1 MGQIVDTM
9 IVYQILRK
17 LVTPFIQMPA
27 YHMGIIDEKGEFLKK
42 VATLTTA
49 EKETVTT
56 LDILV
61 INLKRILGKLPGG
74 ASRLASLAA
83 ALYLIKAHGKVNESN
98 IVDTLF
104 TLEED
109 FNRYLAEDAPANATG
124 PAIAG
129 THGDPVVTNSA
140 AKRYK
145 AKNKKMGI
153 ARRIPSP
160 VIEAHNDFLSKN
172 KNKLTPHKDYTSF
185 VKANST
191 HIQNHIDS
199 IKKEINSFNGLDNKQ
214 KTKKL
219 QDRMHRA
226 KTEVTDAWSKLNE
239 DISLQY
245 HNNLNPKLWDD
256 GQLKPEVRGKLI
268 QFAETWRDFAM
279 IPKEMVQDIVMTGGN
294 ANYNYTDQ
302 SDIDVHLV
310 VDRDGFGMPRDFID
324 QFLQDKKIL
333 WTMTHPDIKV
343 YGYPLEPY
351 AQDPAEAI
359 PMNQG
364 QYSLMNAQWIQMPSN
379 LNLDF
384 TGNKVL
390 QDKVDHYKHV
400 VDRLIRS
407 SASSAALK
415 GIKNKITAAR
425 GPAIAKG
432 GEFSLENL
440 VFKELRNQGYID
452 KIDMYLKSEQ
462 DKALSL

>member
-1 MGQIVDTM
+1 MGQIIDTM

-27 YHMGIIDEKGEFLKK
+27 YHMGIIDERGDFLKK
-42 VATLTTA
+42 VSTLTTA

-56 LDILV
+56 LDVLV

-83 ALYLIKAHGKVNESN
+83 ALYLIRAHGKVNESN
-98 IVDTLF
+98 IVNTLF
-104 TLEED
+104 TLEKD
-109 FNRYLAEDAPANATG
+109 FKRYLAEDAPVNATG
-124 PAIAG
+124 PAVAG
-129 THGDPVVTNSA
+129 THGDPVVTNFA

-145 AKNKKMGI
+145 AKNKMMGI
-153 ARRIPSP
+153 ARRIPTA
-160 VIEAHNDFLSKN
+160 VVEAHNDFLSKN
-172 KNKLTPHKDYTSF
+172 KNKLTPHKDYASF

-191 HIQNHIDS
+191 HIQNHVDS
-199 IKKEINSFNGLDNKQ
+199 IKKEINSFNGLDDKQ
-214 KTKKL
+214 KAKKL

-279 IPKEMVQDIVMTGGN
+279 IPKEMVQDVVMTGGN

-351 AQDPAEAI
+351 AQDPAESI

-400 VDRLIRS
+400 IDRLIRS
-407 SASSAALK
+407 SASDAALK
-415 GIKNKITAAR
+415 TIKNKITSAR

-452 KIDMYLKSEQ
+452 KIDAYVKSEQ

>member
-1 MGQIVDTM
+1 MGQIIDTM

-27 YHMGIIDEKGEFLKK
+27 YHMGIIDEKGDFLKK
-42 VATLTTA
+42 VSTLTTA

-56 LDILV
+56 LDVLV

-83 ALYLIKAHGKVNESN
+83 ALYLIRAHGKVNESN
-98 IVDTLF
+98 IVNTLF

-109 FNRYLAEDAPANATG
+109 FKRYLAEDAPANATG
-124 PAIAG
+124 PAVAG

-145 AKNKKMGI
+145 AKNKMMGI

-160 VIEAHNDFLSKN
+160 VI
-172 KNKLTPHKDYTSF
+172 
-185 VKANST
+185 
-191 HIQNHIDS
+191 
-199 IKKEINSFNGLDNKQ
+199 
-214 KTKKL
+214 
-219 QDRMHRA
+219 
-226 KTEVTDAWSKLNE
+226 E

-279 IPKEMVQDIVMTGGN
+279 IPKEMVQDVVMTGGN

-351 AQDPAEAI
+351 AQDPAESI

-407 SASSAALK
+407 SASAAALK

>member
-27 YHMGIIDEKGEFLKK
+27 YHMGIIDEKGDFLKK
-42 VATLTTA
+42 VSTLTTA

-56 LDILV
+56 LDVLV

-83 ALYLIKAHGKVNESN
+83 ALYLIRAHGKVNESN
-98 IVDTLF
+98 IVNTLF

-124 PAIAG
+124 PAVAG
-129 THGDPVVTNSA
+129 TTGSPIVTRTA

-145 AKNKKMGI
+145 AKNKLMGI
-153 ARRIPSP
+153 ARRIPTA
-160 VIEAHNDFLSKN
+160 V
-172 KNKLTPHKDYTSF
+172 
-185 VKANST
+185 V
-191 HIQNHIDS
+191 
-199 IKKEINSFNGLDNKQ
+199 
-214 KTKKL
+214 
-219 QDRMHRA
+219 
-226 KTEVTDAWSKLNE
+226 E

-279 IPKEMVQDIVMTGGN
+279 IPKEMVQDVVMTGGN

-351 AQDPAEAI
+351 AQDPAESI

-407 SASSAALK
+407 SASAAALK

>member
-27 YHMGIIDEKGEFLKK
+27 YHMGIIDEKGDFLKK

-74 ASRLASLAA
+74 ASRLGSLAA
-83 ALYLIKAHGKVNESN
+83 ALYLIRAHGKVNESN
-98 IVDTLF
+98 IVNTLF

-109 FNRYLAEDAPANATG
+109 FKRYLAEDAPANATG
-124 PAIAG
+124 PAVAG
-129 THGDPVVTNSA
+129 THGDTVVTRTA

-145 AKNKKMGI
+145 AKNKLMGI
-153 ARRIPSP
+153 ARRIPTA
-160 VIEAHNDFLSKN
+160 V
-172 KNKLTPHKDYTSF
+172 
-185 VKANST
+185 V
-191 HIQNHIDS
+191 
-199 IKKEINSFNGLDNKQ
+199 
-214 KTKKL
+214 
-219 QDRMHRA
+219 
-226 KTEVTDAWSKLNE
+226 E

-279 IPKEMVQDIVMTGGN
+279 IPKEMVQDVVMTGGN

-351 AQDPAEAI
+351 AQDPAESI

-364 QYSLMNAQWIQMPSN
+364 QYSLMNAQWIQMPTN

-407 SASSAALK
+407 SASAAALK

>member
-1 MGQIVDTM
+1 MGQIIDTM

-27 YHMGIIDEKGEFLKK
+27 YHMGIIDERGDFLKK
-42 VATLTTA
+42 VSTLTTA

-56 LDILV
+56 LDVLV

-83 ALYLIKAHGKVNESN
+83 ALYLIRAHGKVNESN
-98 IVDTLF
+98 ITDTLF

-109 FNRYLAEDAPANATG
+109 FNRYLAEDAPVNATG
-124 PAIAG
+124 PAVAG
-129 THGDPVVTNSA
+129 THGDTVVTNSA
-140 AKRYK
+140 SKRYK

-153 ARRIPSP
+153 ARRIPTA
-160 VIEAHNDFLSKN
+160 V
-172 KNKLTPHKDYTSF
+172 
-185 VKANST
+185 V
-191 HIQNHIDS
+191 
-199 IKKEINSFNGLDNKQ
+199 
-214 KTKKL
+214 
-219 QDRMHRA
+219 
-226 KTEVTDAWSKLNE
+226 E

-351 AQDPAEAI
+351 AQDPAESI

-452 KIDMYLKSEQ
+452 KIDAYVKSEQ

>member
-1 MGQIVDTM
+1 MAQILDTV
-9 IVYQILRK
+9 IVYQLLRK

-27 YHMGIIDEKGEFLKK
+27 YQMGIIDENGDFLKK
-42 VATLTTA
+42 VDTLTPE
-49 EKETVTT
+49 EKATVTP

-61 INLKRILGKLPGG
+61 INLKRILGKFPGG
-74 ASRLASLAA
+74 KSKLASFAA
-83 ALYLIKAHGKVNESN
+83 ALYLIRAHNKVNESN
-98 IVDTLF
+98 ITDTLF

-109 FNRYLAEDAPANATG
+109 FNKFLEEDAPVNATG
-124 PAIAG
+124 AFVAG
-129 THGDPVVTNSA
+129 TKGDTVVTKSA
-140 AKRYK
+140 ADKYK
-145 AKNKKMGI
+145 AKNKLMGI
-153 ARRIPSP
+153 AKRIPTA
-160 VIEAHNDFLSKN
+160 VVEAHNDFLSKN
-172 KNKLTPHKDYTSF
+172 KNKLTPHKDYASF
-185 VKANST
+185 VKANSI
-191 HIQNHIDS
+191 HIQNHVDS
-199 IKKEINSFNGLDNKQ
+199 IKKEINSFNGLDDKQ
-214 KTKKL
+214 KAKKL

-256 GQLKPEVRGKLI
+256 GKLKPEVRGKLI

-294 ANYNYTDQ
+294 ANYNYTEQ

-310 VDRDGFGMPRDFID
+310 VDRDGFGIPRDFID

-333 WTMTHPDIKV
+333 WTMTHPDIKI

-364 QYSLMNAQWIQMPSN
+364 QYSLMNDQWIQMPSN
-379 LNLDF
+379 LNIDF
-384 TGNKVL
+384 TSNKVL
-390 QDKVDHYKHV
+390 NDKVEHYKHV
-400 VDRLIRS
+400 IDRMIRS
-407 SASSAALK
+407 NASDAALK
-415 GIKNKITAAR
+415 AIKTKITAAR

-452 KIDMYLKSEQ
+452 KIDMYVKSEQ

>member
-1 MGQIVDTM
+1 MGQIIDTM

-27 YHMGIIDEKGEFLKK
+27 YHMGIIDEKGDFLKK
-42 VATLTTA
+42 VSTLTTA

-56 LDILV
+56 LDVLV

-83 ALYLIKAHGKVNESN
+83 ALYLIRAHGKVNESN
-98 IVDTLF
+98 IVNTLF

-109 FNRYLAEDAPANATG
+109 FKRYLAEDAPANATG
-124 PAIAG
+124 PAVAG
-129 THGDPVVTNSA
+129 THGDTVVTNTA

-153 ARRIPSP
+153 ARRIPTA
-160 VIEAHNDFLSKN
+160 V
-172 KNKLTPHKDYTSF
+172 
-185 VKANST
+185 V
-191 HIQNHIDS
+191 
-199 IKKEINSFNGLDNKQ
+199 
-214 KTKKL
+214 
-219 QDRMHRA
+219 
-226 KTEVTDAWSKLNE
+226 E

-279 IPKEMVQDIVMTGGN
+279 IPKEMVQDVVMTGGN

-351 AQDPAEAI
+351 AQDPAESI

-407 SASSAALK
+407 SASAAALK

>member
-27 YHMGIIDEKGEFLKK
+27 YHMGIIDEKGDFLKK

-83 ALYLIKAHGKVNESN
+83 ALYLIRAHGKVNESN
-98 IVDTLF
+98 IVNTLF

-109 FNRYLAEDAPANATG
+109 FKRYLVEDAPANATG
-124 PAIAG
+124 PAVAG
-129 THGDPVVTNSA
+129 THGDTVVTNTA

-160 VIEAHNDFLSKN
+160 VI
-172 KNKLTPHKDYTSF
+172 
-185 VKANST
+185 
-191 HIQNHIDS
+191 
-199 IKKEINSFNGLDNKQ
+199 
-214 KTKKL
+214 
-219 QDRMHRA
+219 
-226 KTEVTDAWSKLNE
+226 E

-333 WTMTHPDIKV
+333 WTMTHPNIKV

-351 AQDPAEAI
+351 AQDPAESI

>member
-27 YHMGIIDEKGEFLKK
+27 YHMGIIDEKGDFLKK

-83 ALYLIKAHGKVNESN
+83 ALYLIRAHGKVNESN
-98 IVDTLF
+98 IVNTLF

-109 FNRYLAEDAPANATG
+109 FKRYLAEDAPANATG
-124 PAIAG
+124 PAVAG
-129 THGDPVVTNSA
+129 THGDTVVTRTA

-145 AKNKKMGI
+145 AKNKLMGI
-153 ARRIPSP
+153 ARRIPTA
-160 VIEAHNDFLSKN
+160 V
-172 KNKLTPHKDYTSF
+172 
-185 VKANST
+185 V
-191 HIQNHIDS
+191 
-199 IKKEINSFNGLDNKQ
+199 
-214 KTKKL
+214 
-219 QDRMHRA
+219 
-226 KTEVTDAWSKLNE
+226 E

-351 AQDPAEAI
+351 AQDPAESI

-364 QYSLMNAQWIQMPSN
+364 QYSLMNAQWIQMPTN

>member
-1 MGQIVDTM
+1 MGQIIDTM

-27 YHMGIIDEKGEFLKK
+27 YHMGIIDEKGDFLKK
-42 VATLTTA
+42 VSTLTTS

-56 LDILV
+56 LDVLV

-83 ALYLIKAHGKVNESN
+83 ALYLIRAHGKVNESN
-98 IVDTLF
+98 IVNTLF

-109 FNRYLAEDAPANATG
+109 FNRYLAEDAPVNATG
-124 PAIAG
+124 PAVAG
-129 THGDPVVTNSA
+129 THGDPVVTRTA

-145 AKNKKMGI
+145 AKNKLMGI
-153 ARRIPSP
+153 ARRIPTA
-160 VIEAHNDFLSKN
+160 V
-172 KNKLTPHKDYTSF
+172 
-185 VKANST
+185 V
-191 HIQNHIDS
+191 
-199 IKKEINSFNGLDNKQ
+199 
-214 KTKKL
+214 
-219 QDRMHRA
+219 
-226 KTEVTDAWSKLNE
+226 E

-279 IPKEMVQDIVMTGGN
+279 IPKEMVQDVVMTGGN

-351 AQDPAEAI
+351 AQDPAESI

-407 SASSAALK
+407 SASAAALK

>member
-1 MGQIVDTM
+1 MGQIIDTM

-27 YHMGIIDEKGEFLKK
+27 YHMGIIDEKGDFLKK
-42 VATLTTA
+42 VSTLTTS

-56 LDILV
+56 LDVLV

-83 ALYLIKAHGKVNESN
+83 ALYLIRAHGKVNESN
-98 IVDTLF
+98 IVNTLF

-109 FNRYLAEDAPANATG
+109 FNRYLAEDAPVNATG
-124 PAIAG
+124 PAVAG
-129 THGDPVVTNSA
+129 THGDPVVTRTA

-145 AKNKKMGI
+145 AKNKLMGI
-153 ARRIPSP
+153 ARRIPTA
-160 VIEAHNDFLSKN
+160 VI
-172 KNKLTPHKDYTSF
+172 
-185 VKANST
+185 
-191 HIQNHIDS
+191 
-199 IKKEINSFNGLDNKQ
+199 
-214 KTKKL
+214 
-219 QDRMHRA
+219 
-226 KTEVTDAWSKLNE
+226 E

-279 IPKEMVQDIVMTGGN
+279 IPKEMVQDVVMTGGN

-351 AQDPAEAI
+351 AQDPAESI

-407 SASSAALK
+407 SASAAALK

>member
-1 MGQIVDTM
+1 MGQIIDTV

-27 YHMGIIDEKGEFLKK
+27 YHMGIIDANGDFLKK
-42 VATLTTA
+42 VSTLTTA

-56 LDILV
+56 LDVLV

-74 ASRLASLAA
+74 ATRLASLAA

-98 IVDTLF
+98 ITDTLF

-109 FNRYLAEDAPANATG
+109 FKRYMQEDAPVNATG
-124 PAIAG
+124 PAVAG
-129 THGDPVVTNSA
+129 TTGAPIITKTASS
-140 AKRYK
+140 KYK
-145 AKNKKMGI
+145 EQNKKMAI
-153 ARRIPSP
+153 TKRIPIP
-160 VIEAHNDFLSKN
+160 
-172 KNKLTPHKDYTSF
+172 
-185 VKANST
+185 
-191 HIQNHIDS
+191 
-199 IKKEINSFNGLDNKQ
+199 
-214 KTKKL
+214 
-219 QDRMHRA
+219 
-226 KTEVTDAWSKLNE
+226 E

-310 VDRDGFGMPRDFID
+310 VDRDGFGLPRDFID

-351 AQDPAEAI
+351 AQDPAESI

-364 QYSLMNAQWIQMPSN
+364 QYSLMNAQWIQMPTN

-384 TGNKVL
+384 TGNQVL
-390 QDKVDHYKHV
+390 QDKVEHYKQV
-400 VDRLIRS
+400 IDRLIRS
-407 SASSAALK
+407 SASSNALK
-415 GIKNKITAAR
+415 AIKNKITAAR

-452 KIDMYLKSEQ
+452 KIDMYTKSEQ

>member
-1 MGQIVDTM
+1 MGQIADTV

-27 YHMGIIDEKGEFLKK
+27 YHMGIIDEKGDFLRK
-42 VATLTTA
+42 VSSLTSA
-49 EKETVTT
+49 EKDVVTP

-74 ASRLASLAA
+74 STQLASLAA
-83 ALYLIKAHGKVNESN
+83 ALYLVRAHGKVNESN
-98 IVDTLF
+98 IVDALF

-109 FNRYLAEDAPANATG
+109 FNQFLKEDAPANATG
-124 PAIAG
+124 AAVAG
-129 THGDPVVTNSA
+129 TKGDAIVTSA
-140 AKRYK
+140 AAKKYK
-145 AKNKKMGI
+145 AQNKKMSI
-153 ARRIPSP
+153 TKRIP
-160 VIEAHNDFLSKN
+160 I
-172 KNKLTPHKDYTSF
+172 
-185 VKANST
+185 ST
-191 HIQNHIDS
+191 
-199 IKKEINSFNGLDNKQ
+199 F
-214 KTKKL
+214 
-219 QDRMHRA
+219 
-226 KTEVTDAWSKLNE
+226 E

-245 HNNLNPKLWDD
+245 HNNLNPKLWAD
-256 GQLKPEVRGKLI
+256 GKLKPEVRGKLI

-310 VDRDGFGMPRDFID
+310 VDRDGFGLPRDFVD

-333 WTMTHPDIKV
+333 WTMTHPGITI

-351 AQDPAEAI
+351 AQDPSETI

-364 QYSLMNAQWIQMPSN
+364 QYSLMNDQWIQMPTN

-384 TGNKVL
+384 TGNQVL
-390 QDKVDHYKHV
+390 QDKVDHYKQV
-400 VDRLIRS
+400 IDRLIRS
-407 SASSAALK
+407 SASSNALK
-415 GIKNKITAAR
+415 TIKNKITSAR

-440 VFKELRNQGYID
+440 VFKELRNQGYMD
-452 KIDMYLKSEQ
+452 KIDMYIKSEQ

>member
-1 MGQIVDTM
+1 MGQIIDTM

-27 YHMGIIDEKGEFLKK
+27 YHMGIIDEHGDFLKK

-56 LDILV
+56 LDVLV

-83 ALYLIKAHGKVNESN
+83 ALYLIRAHGKVNESN
-98 IVDTLF
+98 IVNTLF

-109 FNRYLAEDAPANATG
+109 FKRYLAEDAPANATG
-124 PAIAG
+124 PAVAG

-153 ARRIPSP
+153 ARRIPTA
-160 VIEAHNDFLSKN
+160 V
-172 KNKLTPHKDYTSF
+172 
-185 VKANST
+185 V
-191 HIQNHIDS
+191 
-199 IKKEINSFNGLDNKQ
+199 
-214 KTKKL
+214 
-219 QDRMHRA
+219 
-226 KTEVTDAWSKLNE
+226 E

-310 VDRDGFGMPRDFID
+310 VDRDGFGLPRDFVD

-364 QYSLMNAQWIQMPSN
+364 QYSLMNAQWIQMPTN
-379 LNLDF
+379 LNIDF
-384 TGNKVL
+384 TGNQVL

-400 VDRLIRS
+400 IDRLIRS
-407 SASSAALK
+407 SASSNALK
-415 GIKNKITAAR
+415 AIKNKITAAR

-452 KIDMYLKSEQ
+452 KIDMYMKSEQ

>member
-1 MGQIVDTM
+1 MGQITDTI

-27 YHMGIIDEKGEFLKK
+27 YHLGIIDAKGDFLKK
-42 VATLTTA
+42 VSSLTPA

-61 INLKRILGKLPGG
+61 INLKRLLGMLPGG
-74 ASRLASLAA
+74 SSRIASLAA
-83 ALYLIKAHGKVNESN
+83 ALYLVRAHGKVNESN
-98 IVDTLF
+98 ITDTLF

-109 FNRYLAEDAPANATG
+109 FKRFLDEDAPVNATG
-124 PAIAG
+124 AAIAG
-129 THGDPVVTNSA
+129 TRGDPVVTKSA
-140 AKRYK
+140 AAKYK
-145 AKNKKMGI
+145 AKNKMMAITK
-153 ARRIPSP
+153 RIPIP
-160 VIEAHNDFLSKN
+160 
-172 KNKLTPHKDYTSF
+172 
-185 VKANST
+185 
-191 HIQNHIDS
+191 
-199 IKKEINSFNGLDNKQ
+199 
-214 KTKKL
+214 
-219 QDRMHRA
+219 
-226 KTEVTDAWSKLNE
+226 E

-256 GQLKPEVRGKLI
+256 GKLKSEVRGKLI

-310 VDRDGFGMPRDFID
+310 VDRDGFGLPRDFID

-351 AQDPAEAI
+351 AQDPSETI

-364 QYSLMNAQWIQMPSN
+364 QYSLMNDQWIQMPTN
-379 LNLDF
+379 LNIDF
-384 TGNKVL
+384 TGNQVL
-390 QDKVDHYKHV
+390 QDKVDHYKQV
-400 VDRLIRS
+400 IDRLIRS
-407 SASSAALK
+407 NASSNALK
-415 GIKNKITAAR
+415 AIKNKITSAR

-452 KIDMYLKSEQ
+452 KIDMYTKSEQ

>member
-1 MGQIVDTM
+1 MGQIADTV

-27 YHMGIIDEKGEFLKK
+27 YHMGIIDEKGDFLRK
-42 VATLTTA
+42 VSSLSSA
-49 EKETVTT
+49 EKDVVTP
-56 LDILV
+56 LDILT
-61 INLKRILGKLPGG
+61 INLKRLLAKLPGG
-74 ASRLASLAA
+74 STQLASLAA
-83 ALYLIKAHGKVNESN
+83 ALYLVRAHGKVNESN
-98 IVDTLF
+98 IIDTLF

-109 FNRYLAEDAPANATG
+109 FKKYLDEDAPANATG
-124 PAIAG
+124 AAIAG
-129 THGDPVVTNSA
+129 TRVDPVVTKSA
-140 AKRYK
+140 AAKYK
-145 AKNKKMGI
+145 AKNKLMGI
-153 ARRIPSP
+153 ARRIPLP
-160 VIEAHNDFLSKN
+160 
-172 KNKLTPHKDYTSF
+172 
-185 VKANST
+185 
-191 HIQNHIDS
+191 
-199 IKKEINSFNGLDNKQ
+199 
-214 KTKKL
+214 
-219 QDRMHRA
+219 
-226 KTEVTDAWSKLNE
+226 E

-245 HNNLNPKLWDD
+245 HNNLNPKLWAD
-256 GQLKPEVRGKLI
+256 GKLKPEVRGKLI
-268 QFAETWRDFAM
+268 QFAETWREFAM

-310 VDRDGFGMPRDFID
+310 VDRDGFGLPRDFVD

-351 AQDPAEAI
+351 AQDPSESI

-364 QYSLMNAQWIQMPSN
+364 QYSLMNDQWIQMPTN

-384 TGNKVL
+384 TGNQVL
-390 QDKVDHYKHV
+390 QDKVDHYKQV
-400 VDRLIRS
+400 IDRLIRS
-407 SASSAALK
+407 NASSNALK
-415 GIKNKITAAR
+415 AIKNKITSAR

-452 KIDMYLKSEQ
+452 KIDMYMKSEQ

>member
-1 MGQIVDTM
+1 MGQIIDTM

-27 YHMGIIDEKGEFLKK
+27 YHMGIIDEHGDFLKK

-56 LDILV
+56 LDVLV

-83 ALYLIKAHGKVNESN
+83 ALYLIRAHGKVNESN
-98 IVDTLF
+98 ITDTLF

-109 FNRYLAEDAPANATG
+109 FNRYLAEDAPVNATG

-129 THGDPVVTNSA
+129 THGDTVVTNTA

-153 ARRIPSP
+153 ARRIPTA
-160 VIEAHNDFLSKN
+160 VVEAHNDFLSKN
-172 KNKLTPHKDYTSF
+172 KNKLTPHKDYASF

-191 HIQNHIDS
+191 HIQNHVDS
-199 IKKEINSFNGLDNKQ
+199 IKKEINSFNGLDDKQ
-214 KTKKL
+214 KAKKL

-400 VDRLIRS
+400 IDRLIRS
-407 SASSAALK
+407 SASDAALK
-415 GIKNKITAAR
+415 TIKNKITSAR

-452 KIDMYLKSEQ
+452 KIDAYVKSEQ

>member
-1 MGQIVDTM
+1 MGQIIDTV

-27 YHMGIIDEKGEFLKK
+27 YHMGIIDANGDFLKK
-42 VATLTTA
+42 VSTLTTA

-56 LDILV
+56 LDVLV

-74 ASRLASLAA
+74 ATRLASLAA

-98 IVDTLF
+98 ITDTLF

-109 FNRYLAEDAPANATG
+109 FKRYMQEDAPVNATG
-124 PAIAG
+124 PAVAG
-129 THGDPVVTNSA
+129 TTGAPIITKTASS
-140 AKRYK
+140 KYK
-145 AKNKKMGI
+145 EQNKKMAI
-153 ARRIPSP
+153 TKRIP
-160 VIEAHNDFLSKN
+160 IL
-172 KNKLTPHKDYTSF
+172 
-185 VKANST
+185 
-191 HIQNHIDS
+191 
-199 IKKEINSFNGLDNKQ
+199 
-214 KTKKL
+214 
-219 QDRMHRA
+219 
-226 KTEVTDAWSKLNE
+226 E

-310 VDRDGFGMPRDFID
+310 VDRDGFGLPRDFID

-351 AQDPAEAI
+351 AQDPAESI

-364 QYSLMNAQWIQMPSN
+364 QYSLMNAQWIQMPTN

-384 TGNKVL
+384 TGNQVL
-390 QDKVDHYKHV
+390 QDKVEHYKQV
-400 VDRLIRS
+400 IDRLIRS
-407 SASSAALK
+407 SASSNALK
-415 GIKNKITAAR
+415 AIKNKITAAR

-452 KIDMYLKSEQ
+452 KIDMYTKSEQ

>member
-1 MGQIVDTM
+1 MGQIIDTV

-27 YHMGIIDEKGEFLKK
+27 YHMGIIDEHGDFLKK
-42 VATLTTA
+42 VSTLTTA

-74 ASRLASLAA
+74 ASRLASIAA
-83 ALYLIKAHGKVNESN
+83 ALYLIRAHGKVNESN
-98 IVDTLF
+98 IVNTLF
-104 TLEED
+104 TLKED
-109 FNRYLAEDAPANATG
+109 FKRYLVEDAPANATG
-124 PAIAG
+124 PAVAG
-129 THGDPVVTNSA
+129 THGDTVVTNSA

-145 AKNKKMGI
+145 AKNKLMGI
-153 ARRIPSP
+153 ARRIPTA
-160 VIEAHNDFLSKN
+160 VVEAHNDFLSKN
-172 KNKLTPHKDYTSF
+172 KNKLTLHKDYASF

-191 HIQNHIDS
+191 HIQNHVDS
-199 IKKEINSFNGLDNKQ
+199 IKKEINSFNGLDDKQ

-351 AQDPAEAI
+351 AQDPAESI

-407 SASSAALK
+407 SASAAALK

>member
-1 MGQIVDTM
+1 MGQITDTI

-27 YHMGIIDEKGEFLKK
+27 YHLGIIDDKGDFLKK
-42 VATLTTA
+42 VSSLTPA

-61 INLKRILGKLPGG
+61 INLKRLLGMLPGG
-74 ASRLASLAA
+74 SSRIASLAA
-83 ALYLIKAHGKVNESN
+83 ALYLVRAHGKVNESN
-98 IVDTLF
+98 ITDTLF

-109 FNRYLAEDAPANATG
+109 FKRFLDEDAPVNATG
-124 PAIAG
+124 AAIAG
-129 THGDPVVTNSA
+129 TRGDPGVTKSA
-140 AKRYK
+140 AAKYK
-145 AKNKKMGI
+145 AKNKMMAITK
-153 ARRIPSP
+153 RIPIP
-160 VIEAHNDFLSKN
+160 
-172 KNKLTPHKDYTSF
+172 
-185 VKANST
+185 
-191 HIQNHIDS
+191 
-199 IKKEINSFNGLDNKQ
+199 
-214 KTKKL
+214 
-219 QDRMHRA
+219 
-226 KTEVTDAWSKLNE
+226 E

-256 GQLKPEVRGKLI
+256 GKLKSEVRGKLI
-268 QFAETWRDFAM
+268 QFAETWRDFAN

-294 ANYNYTDQ
+294 ANYNYTEQ

-310 VDRDGFGMPRDFID
+310 VDRDGFGLPRDFID

-351 AQDPAEAI
+351 AQDPSETI

-364 QYSLMNAQWIQMPSN
+364 QYSLMNDQWIQMPTN
-379 LNLDF
+379 LNIDF
-384 TGNKVL
+384 TGNQVL
-390 QDKVDHYKHV
+390 QDKVDHYKQV
-400 VDRLIRS
+400 IDRLIRS
-407 SASSAALK
+407 NASSNALK
-415 GIKNKITAAR
+415 AIKNKITSAR

-452 KIDMYLKSEQ
+452 KIDMYTKSEQ

>member
-1 MGQIVDTM
+1 MGQIIDTM

-27 YHMGIIDEKGEFLKK
+27 YHMGIIDERGDFLKK

-56 LDILV
+56 LDVLV

-83 ALYLIKAHGKVNESN
+83 ALYLIRAHGKVNESN
-98 IVDTLF
+98 IVNTLF

-109 FNRYLAEDAPANATG
+109 FKRYLVEDAPVNATG
-124 PAIAG
+124 PAVAG
-129 THGDPVVTNSA
+129 THGDPIVTRTA

-145 AKNKKMGI
+145 AKNKLMGI
-153 ARRIPSP
+153 ARRIPTA
-160 VIEAHNDFLSKN
+160 V
-172 KNKLTPHKDYTSF
+172 
-185 VKANST
+185 V
-191 HIQNHIDS
+191 
-199 IKKEINSFNGLDNKQ
+199 
-214 KTKKL
+214 
-219 QDRMHRA
+219 
-226 KTEVTDAWSKLNE
+226 E

-351 AQDPAEAI
+351 AQDPAESI

>member
-1 MGQIVDTM
+1 MGQIIDTV

-27 YHMGIIDEKGEFLKK
+27 YHMGIIDEHGDFLKK
-42 VATLTTA
+42 VSTLTTA

-74 ASRLASLAA
+74 ASRLASIAA
-83 ALYLIKAHGKVNESN
+83 ALYLIRAHGKVNESN
-98 IVDTLF
+98 IVNTLF
-104 TLEED
+104 TLKED
-109 FNRYLAEDAPANATG
+109 FKRYLVEDAPANATG
-124 PAIAG
+124 PAVAG
-129 THGDPVVTNSA
+129 THGDTVVTNSA

-145 AKNKKMGI
+145 AKNKLMGI
-153 ARRIPSP
+153 ARRIPTA
-160 VIEAHNDFLSKN
+160 VVEAHNDFLSKN

-199 IKKEINSFNGLDNKQ
+199 IKKEINSFNGLDDKQ

-351 AQDPAEAI
+351 AQDPAESI

-407 SASSAALK
+407 SASAAALK

>member
-1 MGQIVDTM
+1 MGQITDTV

-17 LVTPFIQMPA
+17 LATPFIQMPA
-27 YHMGIIDEKGEFLKK
+27 YHMGIIDEHGDFLKK
-42 VATLTTA
+42 VSTLTTA

-74 ASRLASLAA
+74 ASRLASIAA
-83 ALYLIKAHGKVNESN
+83 ALYLIRAHGKVNESN
-98 IVDTLF
+98 IVNTLF

-109 FNRYLAEDAPANATG
+109 FKRYLVEDAPANATG
-124 PAIAG
+124 PAVAG
-129 THGDPVVTNSA
+129 THGDTVVTNTA

-160 VIEAHNDFLSKN
+160 VI
-172 KNKLTPHKDYTSF
+172 
-185 VKANST
+185 
-191 HIQNHIDS
+191 
-199 IKKEINSFNGLDNKQ
+199 
-214 KTKKL
+214 
-219 QDRMHRA
+219 
-226 KTEVTDAWSKLNE
+226 E

-279 IPKEMVQDIVMTGGN
+279 IPKEMVQDVVMTGGN

-333 WTMTHPDIKV
+333 WTMTHPDIKI

-351 AQDPAEAI
+351 AQDPAESI

-407 SASSAALK
+407 SASAAALK

>member
-1 MGQIVDTM
+1 MGQIIDTM

-27 YHMGIIDEKGEFLKK
+27 YHMSIIDEKGDFLKK
-42 VATLTTA
+42 VSTLTTS

-56 LDILV
+56 LDVLV

-83 ALYLIKAHGKVNESN
+83 ALYLIRAHGKVNESN
-98 IVDTLF
+98 IVNTLF

-109 FNRYLAEDAPANATG
+109 FNRYLAEDAPVNATG
-124 PAIAG
+124 PAVAG
-129 THGDPVVTNSA
+129 THGDPVVTRTA

-145 AKNKKMGI
+145 AKNKLMGI
-153 ARRIPSP
+153 ARRIPTT
-160 VIEAHNDFLSKN
+160 VI
-172 KNKLTPHKDYTSF
+172 
-185 VKANST
+185 
-191 HIQNHIDS
+191 
-199 IKKEINSFNGLDNKQ
+199 
-214 KTKKL
+214 
-219 QDRMHRA
+219 
-226 KTEVTDAWSKLNE
+226 E

-279 IPKEMVQDIVMTGGN
+279 IPKEMVQDVVMTGGN

-351 AQDPAEAI
+351 AQDPAESI

-407 SASSAALK
+407 SASAAALK

>member
-27 YHMGIIDEKGEFLKK
+27 YHMGIIDEKGDFLKK

-98 IVDTLF
+98 IVNTLF

-109 FNRYLAEDAPANATG
+109 FKRYLAEDAPANATG
-124 PAIAG
+124 PAVAG
-129 THGDPVVTNSA
+129 THGDPIVTRTA

-145 AKNKKMGI
+145 AKNKLMGI
-153 ARRIPSP
+153 ARRIPTA
-160 VIEAHNDFLSKN
+160 VI
-172 KNKLTPHKDYTSF
+172 
-185 VKANST
+185 
-191 HIQNHIDS
+191 
-199 IKKEINSFNGLDNKQ
+199 
-214 KTKKL
+214 
-219 QDRMHRA
+219 
-226 KTEVTDAWSKLNE
+226 E

-351 AQDPAEAI
+351 AQDPAESI

>member
-27 YHMGIIDEKGEFLKK
+27 YHMGIIDEKGDFLKK
-42 VATLTTA
+42 VSTLTTA

-56 LDILV
+56 LDVLV

-83 ALYLIKAHGKVNESN
+83 ALYLIRAHGKVNESN
-98 IVDTLF
+98 IVNTLF

-109 FNRYLAEDAPANATG
+109 FKRYLAEDAPANATG
-124 PAIAG
+124 PAVAG
-129 THGDPVVTNSA
+129 TTGSPIITRTA

-145 AKNKKMGI
+145 AKNKLMGI
-153 ARRIPSP
+153 ARRIPTA
-160 VIEAHNDFLSKN
+160 V
-172 KNKLTPHKDYTSF
+172 
-185 VKANST
+185 V
-191 HIQNHIDS
+191 
-199 IKKEINSFNGLDNKQ
+199 
-214 KTKKL
+214 
-219 QDRMHRA
+219 
-226 KTEVTDAWSKLNE
+226 E

-351 AQDPAEAI
+351 AQDPAESI

-364 QYSLMNAQWIQMPSN
+364 QYSLMNAQWIQMPTN

>member
-1 MGQIVDTM
+1 MGQIIDTM

-27 YHMGIIDEKGEFLKK
+27 YHMGIIDERGDFLKK

-56 LDILV
+56 LDVLV

-83 ALYLIKAHGKVNESN
+83 ALYLIRAHGKVNESN
-98 IVDTLF
+98 IVNTLF

-109 FNRYLAEDAPANATG
+109 FKRYLAEDAPANATG
-124 PAIAG
+124 PAVAG
-129 THGDPVVTNSA
+129 TNGDTVVTNTA

-160 VIEAHNDFLSKN
+160 VI
-172 KNKLTPHKDYTSF
+172 
-185 VKANST
+185 
-191 HIQNHIDS
+191 
-199 IKKEINSFNGLDNKQ
+199 
-214 KTKKL
+214 
-219 QDRMHRA
+219 
-226 KTEVTDAWSKLNE
+226 E

-279 IPKEMVQDIVMTGGN
+279 IPKEMVQDVVMTGGN

-351 AQDPAEAI
+351 AQDPAESI

>member
-1 MGQIVDTM
+1 MAQILDTV
-9 IVYQILRK
+9 IVYQLLRK

-27 YHMGIIDEKGEFLKK
+27 YQMGIIDENGDFLKK
-42 VATLTTA
+42 VDTLTPE
-49 EKETVTT
+49 EKATVTP

-61 INLKRILGKLPGG
+61 INLKRILGKFPGG
-74 ASRLASLAA
+74 KSKLASFAA
-83 ALYLIKAHGKVNESN
+83 ALYLIRAHNKVNESN

-109 FNRYLAEDAPANATG
+109 FNKFLEEDAPANATG
-124 PAIAG
+124 AFVAG
-129 THGDPVVTNSA
+129 TKGDTVVTKSA
-140 AKRYK
+140 AAKYK
-145 AKNKKMGI
+145 AKNKLMGI
-153 ARRIPSP
+153 AKRIP
-160 VIEAHNDFLSKN
+160 VA
-172 KNKLTPHKDYTSF
+172 
-185 VKANST
+185 
-191 HIQNHIDS
+191 
-199 IKKEINSFNGLDNKQ
+199 
-214 KTKKL
+214 
-219 QDRMHRA
+219 
-226 KTEVTDAWSKLNE
+226 E

-256 GQLKPEVRGKLI
+256 GKLKSEVRGKLI

-294 ANYNYTDQ
+294 ANYNYTEQ

-310 VDRDGFGMPRDFID
+310 VDRDGFGIPRDFID

-333 WTMTHPDIKV
+333 WTMTHPDIKI

-364 QYSLMNAQWIQMPSN
+364 QYSLMNDQWIQMPSN
-379 LNLDF
+379 LNIDF
-384 TGNKVL
+384 TSNKVL
-390 QDKVDHYKHV
+390 NDKVEHYKHV
-400 VDRLIRS
+400 IDRMIRS
-407 SASSAALK
+407 NASDAALK
-415 GIKNKITAAR
+415 AIKTKITAAR

-452 KIDMYLKSEQ
+452 KIDMYVKSEQ

>member
-1 MGQIVDTM
+1 MGQITDTV

-27 YHMGIIDEKGEFLKK
+27 YHMGIIDEHGDFLKK
-42 VATLTTA
+42 VSTLTTA

-74 ASRLASLAA
+74 ASRLASIAA
-83 ALYLIKAHGKVNESN
+83 ALYLIRAHGKVNESN
-98 IVDTLF
+98 IVNTLF

-109 FNRYLAEDAPANATG
+109 FKRYLVEDAPVNATG
-124 PAIAG
+124 PAVAG
-129 THGDPVVTNSA
+129 THGYTVVTNTA
-140 AKRYK
+140 DKRYK
-145 AKNKKMGI
+145 AKNKMMGI

-160 VIEAHNDFLSKN
+160 VI
-172 KNKLTPHKDYTSF
+172 
-185 VKANST
+185 
-191 HIQNHIDS
+191 
-199 IKKEINSFNGLDNKQ
+199 
-214 KTKKL
+214 
-219 QDRMHRA
+219 
-226 KTEVTDAWSKLNE
+226 E

-351 AQDPAEAI
+351 AQDPAESI

>member
-27 YHMGIIDEKGEFLKK
+27 YHMGIIDEKGDFLKK
-42 VATLTTA
+42 VSTLTTA

-56 LDILV
+56 LDVLV

-83 ALYLIKAHGKVNESN
+83 ALYLIRAHGKVNESN
-98 IVDTLF
+98 IVNTLF

-124 PAIAG
+124 PAVAG
-129 THGDPVVTNSA
+129 TTGSPIVTRTA

-145 AKNKKMGI
+145 AKNKLMGI
-153 ARRIPSP
+153 ARRIPAA
-160 VIEAHNDFLSKN
+160 V
-172 KNKLTPHKDYTSF
+172 
-185 VKANST
+185 V
-191 HIQNHIDS
+191 
-199 IKKEINSFNGLDNKQ
+199 
-214 KTKKL
+214 
-219 QDRMHRA
+219 
-226 KTEVTDAWSKLNE
+226 E

-279 IPKEMVQDIVMTGGN
+279 IPKEMVQDVVMTGGN

-351 AQDPAEAI
+351 AQDPAESI

-407 SASSAALK
+407 SASAAALK